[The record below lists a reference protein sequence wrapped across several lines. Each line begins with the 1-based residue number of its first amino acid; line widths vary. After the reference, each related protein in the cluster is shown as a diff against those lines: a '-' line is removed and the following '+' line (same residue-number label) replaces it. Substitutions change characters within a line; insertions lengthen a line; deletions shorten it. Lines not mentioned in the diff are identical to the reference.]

1 LICIKVPSQQFCFPA
16 KLLSLELDAM
26 DSSRTT
32 KQGREL
38 TRPLPALIVVDDD
51 AAVRHSLKFALE
63 MDGFAVWLY
72 ASASELLD
80 EPNLPTHGCLLIDYY
95 LPDMNGLQL
104 LNRLRSRGVALP
116 AFLVTGHPSLT
127 LRRRVGQAGIRLVEK
142 PLLGD
147 GLADMIRDSLEAHG
161 GR

>member
-1 LICIKVPSQQFCFPA
+1 MERS
-16 KLLSLELDAM
+16 DAM
-26 DSSRTT
+26 G
-32 KQGREL
+32 QGHEII
-38 TRPLPALIVVDDD
+38 RPRPALIVVDDD
-51 AAVRHSLKFALE
+51 AAVRHSLSFALE

-72 ASASELLD
+72 ADASELLD
-80 EPNLPTHGCLLIDYY
+80 ESNLPTHGCLLIDYY

-104 LNRLRSRGVALP
+104 LTELRSRGVTLP

-127 LRRRVGQAGIRLVEK
+127 LRRRIGQAGIRLVEK

-147 GLADMIRDSLEAHG
+147 GLADMIRDSLEQDRG

>member
-1 LICIKVPSQQFCFPA
+1 
-16 KLLSLELDAM
+16 M
-26 DSSRTT
+26 DSSSTT

-38 TRPLPALIVVDDD
+38 IRPRPAVIVVEDD

-72 ASASELLD
+72 ADASELLA
-80 EPNLPTHGCLLIDYY
+80 EPNLPTYGCLLIDYY
-95 LPDMNGLQL
+95 LPDLDGLEL
-104 LNRLRSRGVALP
+104 LGRLRSRGVALP
-116 AFLVTGHPSLT
+116 AFLVTGHPSLA

-147 GLADMIRDSLEAHG
+147 GLADMIRDSLEEDRCG
-161 GR
+161 L

>member
-1 LICIKVPSQQFCFPA
+1 
-16 KLLSLELDAM
+16 M
-26 DSSRTT
+26 GGSSVNN
-32 KQGREL
+32 QGREI

-72 ASASELLD
+72 ADAREVLD
-80 EPNLPTHGCLLIDYY
+80 EPNLPTYGCLLIDYF

-104 LNRLRSRGVALP
+104 LATLRSRGVVLP
-116 AFLVTGHPSLT
+116 AFLVTGHPSLA

-142 PLLGD
+142 PLIGD
-147 GLADMIRDSLEAHG
+147 GLADMIRNSLEQDRG
-161 GR
+161 GE

>member
-1 LICIKVPSQQFCFPA
+1 
-16 KLLSLELDAM
+16 M
-26 DSSRTT
+26 DSSSTT

-38 TRPLPALIVVDDD
+38 TRPLPAVIVVEDD

-72 ASASELLD
+72 ADASALLD
-80 EPNLPTHGCLLIDYY
+80 EPNLPTCGCLLIDYY
-95 LPDMNGLQL
+95 LPDLDGLEL
-104 LNRLRSRGVALP
+104 LARLRSRGVALP
-116 AFLVTGHPSLT
+116 AFIVTGHPGLA

-147 GLADMIRDSLEAHG
+147 GLADMIRDSLEQDRG
-161 GR
+161 GQ